1 MGIRDWFR
9 NIKNRFTQKKLP
21 EAQTIQEN
29 SFSPN
34 IYSFTGRNRDEQ
46 IMINQIEKNQSF
58 RHRDGKE
65 TDLYVA
71 KIARFEIGDK
81 AVFDKEICF
90 EIPREMDLNLLKQS
104 GHLRQLLNNVMA
116 QNLSYYQS
124 NYIGRLDINQYTG
137 EYAILPPSATVKNYV
152 DQNLTSKIQT
162 RIQEQRKMQEQR
174 HLQEQELL
182 KRVTQNAHQNNDD
195 LKRREE
201 NMFQQRIDN
210 PKFQK
215 AMNNNNFQCHDAY
228 SGRIIDL
235 ENVNCLQ
242 SIQYET
248 GQVSYIYQGAV
259 TYSNKIDDVRLLG
272 LGQQVCFELPMPIE
286 QITQYAQSNPEYAR
300 IMGAMLSNN
309 NLESQKKSQGYNPL
323 TYVGSIWQNQ
333 QGNLQIYNNP
343 PQYVNN
349 LINTYKN
356 YGVQQNNNENRQNN
370 KQNDFR
376 EF

>member
-21 EAQTIQEN
+21 EAQTIQES
-29 SFSPN
+29 SFSTN

-65 TDLYVA
+65 TDLYVS

-116 QNLSYYQS
+116 QNLSYDQS

-215 AMNNNNFQCHDAY
+215 TINNNNFQCHDAY

-248 GQVSYIYQGAV
+248 GQASYIYQGAV

-309 NLESQKKSQGYNPL
+309 NLESQKKLQGYNPL

>member
-21 EAQTIQEN
+21 EAQTIQES
-29 SFSPN
+29 SFSTN

-309 NLESQKKSQGYNPL
+309 NLESQKKLQGYNPL